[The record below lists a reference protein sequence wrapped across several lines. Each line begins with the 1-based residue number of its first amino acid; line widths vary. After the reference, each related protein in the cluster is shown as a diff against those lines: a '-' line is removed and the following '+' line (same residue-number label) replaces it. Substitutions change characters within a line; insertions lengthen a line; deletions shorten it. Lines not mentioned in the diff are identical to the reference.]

1 MVTDKNE
8 APSADDATFAVDEN
22 SPSGSFVGNYGSP
35 SYVTLGDSELIF
47 DIVNGNSARKA
58 YTYTNLDIDA
68 NTGAATMTLD
78 TASATGET
86 IQNGDKIQIR
96 DDSTLKTLIPFAD
109 GGYIEP
115 AQDQNNMIQLRVAS
129 AAGWQEGDTI
139 YIEMSGCTD
148 VATKRLLDG
157 PKKIQSMN
165 AGIVGTIQIKSFGLE
180 ENQECTGGKVW
191 MMVPNAGNNPNGI
204 FTVINSQSTTIEFSA
219 GLESKH
225 GGTWASG
232 GTVIVLGKEREKKN
246 ILWLV
251 FFSFNFFTDIPF
263 CFFPCFLLSIFL
275 PFIVGFNI
283 EDCSGIITIA
293 SDAMNYEYTRP
304 QTFSLEVQVRTE
316 QTINTA
322 TVTITVNNVDEAP
335 YLVLLPTDAT
345 ADECLGSSCS
355 GGASHNIR
363 LDGNGNTFMVEDPEG
378 QSDFTLTVLDDAGNR
393 NGAGLKT
400 WMIDNSAPRT
410 LTRISSAVL
419 DYETKSSY
427 VLQVVAIDND
437 DPINL
442 RIQFTLTITLNQ
454 INEPP
459 TFDPVYFSISE
470 AATSGTDL
478 QPSAL
483 SVFDPENDATTLII
497 DWPMSVTATN
507 LLANNVGTMASG
519 DRPFKWKSD
528 GTTDG
533 DPNAASTSKI
543 LQVGTDLDHET
554 IQQYVIVMKAC
565 DVSNLCTVSPYT
577 SIQISITDVNEKPAW
592 KAGSYVYYV
601 NENDNEGV
609 VMNSAS
615 GGTAVGSLALQI
627 DDPDLTSTHTFS
639 ILPDTDGS
647 GVGLGGWLTTQV
659 LLTSELGKPLR
670 INVAAA
676 KSTGSEPNY
685 ELPPLQIINGGT
697 PATGSPTN
705 PAAYKFNIKVTDNG
719 GLAAD
724 ATQQIEIRI
733 VDSNEPPTFSTATRN
748 IDENSLVGAK
758 TCAEITCGEATP
770 DTEYFIIDDDIV
782 SGSSGQTATLS
793 IVSGNI
799 GNAFELSATTGVT
812 EFFEVQVQTSILNYE
827 GGVGTSYFLGIQITD
842 VGGTSGG
849 ITDGLTT
856 TGIIEIK
863 IVDINDA
870 PILSAQSVSI
880 LKTAVEGDCV
890 TPSTFSGDD
899 EDLPQQ
905 TLTYALTAPISG
917 VYSDGVFVARGVTGG
932 RQGEMCIENGGLA
945 GSSNQLESSLY
956 KQAGGVASSDY
967 NSGTN
972 TGCVNCVYTFTLTV
986 TDNGTPVLSTP
997 AVLTLSIG
1005 DVNAVPTFTPSSV
1018 CTVPRSLPENTLAGT
1033 VFGASI
1039 VTADPDDNDQIT
1051 MTMVN
1056 NADGKFGI
1064 VTPTV
1069 RTGSGAGSWSFSTQ
1083 IKPIMLLDF
1092 EAGTNEYI
1100 VRIRAS
1106 DNKQVPSVIECDVT
1120 ITLTNVNEAPGSV
1133 GLYNDPLTV
1142 EENANI
1148 HFKIGSVLATD
1159 PDRWQ
1164 DLNWNL
1170 PIIGNLNPN
1179 PFYIT
1184 PRTEILSNVNGAV
1197 GTFSTGRDLDI
1208 LSPSNHP
1215 WPVTGNPDVL
1225 NSIPTML
1232 SAISDNDHSTFI
1244 QETTGTST
1252 LQLQL
1257 LKLIRPQ
1264 SVRITMSGDPWKGGA
1279 FTLKMDHRTDESGNK
1294 KGGCDFDLVP
1304 PVIGTTTPSHWT
1316 LSTAPKEFV
1325 LTGCSKDTTLDED
1338 TEFNLQIS
1346 SPNTLCPTT
1355 ESDCQLWCESR
1366 NMGPGAGYVASSFA
1380 SHPAGCTQKKS
1391 TNSPQCRWNTNA
1403 GTEEFSYLSERCN
1416 PLRIHEVSLLTQAK
1430 AADILVSGYAPINY
1444 EALSSSS
1451 YTINVLVEVSD
1462 VGGTETDGLTSS
1474 GIVVVAVTDQAE
1486 PPFDGGEGTLT
1497 IAENTVSNANSLH
1510 QLGNVLEPG
1519 DPDAT
1524 GTASHSFALF
1534 RPGGLSSTS
1543 SCWKMTANTPSQ
1555 ISNPFVTPIPAT
1567 FGTPPLCKFDAVV
1580 GIDSIQNFGIEIITD
1595 RNLVPEKRLMMWQF
1609 ENNEI
1614 TVQVGTSPLWT
1625 GTQALNNG
1633 DLISSGILTSASCKW
1648 KNKACGDKTSWTPIQ
1663 NVSE

>member
-1 MVTDKNE
+1 
-8 APSADDATFAVDEN
+8 
-22 SPSGSFVGNYGSP
+22 
-35 SYVTLGDSELIF
+35 
-47 DIVNGNSARKA
+47 
-58 YTYTNLDIDA
+58 
-68 NTGAATMTLD
+68 
-78 TASATGET
+78 
-86 IQNGDKIQIR
+86 
-96 DDSTLKTLIPFAD
+96 
-109 GGYIEP
+109 
-115 AQDQNNMIQLRVAS
+115 
-129 AAGWQEGDTI
+129 
-139 YIEMSGCTD
+139 
-148 VATKRLLDG
+148 
-157 PKKIQSMN
+157 
-165 AGIVGTIQIKSFGLE
+165 
-180 ENQECTGGKVW
+180 
-191 MMVPNAGNNPNGI
+191 
-204 FTVINSQSTTIEFSA
+204 
-219 GLESKH
+219 
-225 GGTWASG
+225 
-232 GTVIVLGKEREKKN
+232 
-246 ILWLV
+246 
-251 FFSFNFFTDIPF
+251 
-263 CFFPCFLLSIFL
+263 
-275 PFIVGFNI
+275 
-283 EDCSGIITIA
+283 
-293 SDAMNYEYTRP
+293 MNYEYTRP

-400 WMIDNSAPRT
+400 WMIENSAPRT

-519 DRPFKWKSD
+519 DRPFKWKN
-528 GTTDG
+528 G

-592 KAGSYVYYV
+592 KVGSYVYYV

-647 GVGLGGWLTTQV
+647 GVGLGGWLTTKV

-917 VYSDGVFVARGVTGG
+917 VYSDGLLPSV
-932 RQGEMCIENGGLA
+932 
-945 GSSNQLESSLY
+945 
-956 KQAGGVASSDY
+956 
-967 NSGTN
+967 
-972 TGCVNCVYTFTLTV
+972 
-986 TDNGTPVLSTP
+986 
-997 AVLTLSIG
+997 SI
-1005 DVNAVPTFTPSSV
+1005 ALKSV
-1018 CTVPRSLPENTLAGT
+1018 RPRSCTSG
-1033 VFGASI
+1033 S
-1039 VTADPDDNDQIT
+1039 
-1051 MTMVN
+1051 MT
-1056 NADGKFGI
+1056 
-1064 VTPTV
+1064 
-1069 RTGSGAGSWSFSTQ
+1069 
-1083 IKPIMLLDF
+1083 
-1092 EAGTNEYI
+1092 
-1100 VRIRAS
+1100 
-1106 DNKQVPSVIECDVT
+1106 
-1120 ITLTNVNEAPGSV
+1120 
-1133 GLYNDPLTV
+1133 
-1142 EENANI
+1142 
-1148 HFKIGSVLATD
+1148 
-1159 PDRWQ
+1159 
-1164 DLNWNL
+1164 
-1170 PIIGNLNPN
+1170 
-1179 PFYIT
+1179 
-1184 PRTEILSNVNGAV
+1184 
-1197 GTFSTGRDLDI
+1197 
-1208 LSPSNHP
+1208 
-1215 WPVTGNPDVL
+1215 
-1225 NSIPTML
+1225 
-1232 SAISDNDHSTFI
+1232 
-1244 QETTGTST
+1244 
-1252 LQLQL
+1252 
-1257 LKLIRPQ
+1257 
-1264 SVRITMSGDPWKGGA
+1264 
-1279 FTLKMDHRTDESGNK
+1279 
-1294 KGGCDFDLVP
+1294 
-1304 PVIGTTTPSHWT
+1304 
-1316 LSTAPKEFV
+1316 
-1325 LTGCSKDTTLDED
+1325 
-1338 TEFNLQIS
+1338 
-1346 SPNTLCPTT
+1346 
-1355 ESDCQLWCESR
+1355 
-1366 NMGPGAGYVASSFA
+1366 
-1380 SHPAGCTQKKS
+1380 
-1391 TNSPQCRWNTNA
+1391 
-1403 GTEEFSYLSERCN
+1403 
-1416 PLRIHEVSLLTQAK
+1416 
-1430 AADILVSGYAPINY
+1430 
-1444 EALSSSS
+1444 SSSS
-1451 YTINVLVEVSD
+1451 SKSL
-1462 VGGTETDGLTSS
+1462 SS
-1474 GIVVVAVTDQAE
+1474 
-1486 PPFDGGEGTLT
+1486 L
-1497 IAENTVSNANSLH
+1497 SRS
-1510 QLGNVLEPG
+1510 
-1519 DPDAT
+1519 
-1524 GTASHSFALF
+1524 SS
-1534 RPGGLSSTS
+1534 SSTS
-1543 SCWKMTANTPSQ
+1543 R
-1555 ISNPFVTPIPAT
+1555 
-1567 FGTPPLCKFDAVV
+1567 D
-1580 GIDSIQNFGIEIITD
+1580 
-1595 RNLVPEKRLMMWQF
+1595 
-1609 ENNEI
+1609 
-1614 TVQVGTSPLWT
+1614 
-1625 GTQALNNG
+1625 
-1633 DLISSGILTSASCKW
+1633 
-1648 KNKACGDKTSWTPIQ
+1648 
-1663 NVSE
+1663 